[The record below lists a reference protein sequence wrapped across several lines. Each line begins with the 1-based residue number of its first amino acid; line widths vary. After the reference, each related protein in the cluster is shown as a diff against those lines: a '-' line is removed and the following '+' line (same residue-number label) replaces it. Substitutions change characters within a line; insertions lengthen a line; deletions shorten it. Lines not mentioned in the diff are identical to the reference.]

1 LRATCNT
8 PKDYSD
14 NKIEVYFEVA
24 DVDSCIK
31 TIQKS
36 DFAFNLTD
44 LEEKEYGFVL
54 SIANQVIPE
63 IIRVLLTDNHAVYQV
78 IRLKTH

>member
-1 LRATCNT
+1 MNILNT
-8 PKDYSD
+8 PKDYTD
-14 NKIEVYFEVA
+14 NKISVYFEVA
-24 DVDSCIK
+24 DFKTCIK
-31 TIQKS
+31 AIQQS
-36 DFAFNLTD
+36 EFSFSLTG